1 MSHCFIYTHTYDI
14 CIYTCIYIY
23 THTSAYVYIYTPTRT
38 VRNTIPHVR
47 CSTLLNLL
55 GFRVSG
61 PRFAVEGDGGVL
73 GSKARL
79 QVSRT
84 PLSPE
89 LSNLRKL

>member
-1 MSHCFIYTHTYDI
+1 M
-14 CIYTCIYIY
+14 IYIY
-23 THTSAYVYIYTPTRT
+23 MYIHVYIHIYTYLCICIYIYTPTRT

-61 PRFAVEGDGGVL
+61 SRFAVEGDGGVL